1 MMEDW
6 QQHSLEEKGDLKQL
20 LLTPSDSYK
29 NEGLNEYSEK
39 IKKELQSQYNIDITK
54 GQLNSE

>member
-20 LLTPSDSYK
+20 SLTPSDSYK
-29 NEGLNEYSEK
+29 NEGL
-39 IKKELQSQYNIDITK
+39 Q
-54 GQLNSE
+54 GV